1 MSGVGQRLG
10 QYSWLGARMRFSVRT
25 DVMLVLAIILAGSV
39 LGTAPARADGP
50 SFDCA
55 KASLPAEK
63 AICADPQLSAIDL
76 LVAKAYKGFES
87 AFGGDKRKIARGL
100 IADRNACKSDTACI
114 VSALNNALQTYGNA
128 PPWVQDYN
136 IALIGKKA
144 LDAAA
149 RNPGNDD
156 QPLPS
161 AVGQC
166 ASTHIKTLTT
176 RLGDD
181 PLETATPDAGSA
193 ATFTNGGGAVS
204 YYREPGLAASKVGE
218 PVEMCLIAIP
228 RDCPRD
234 DDRGRVYY
242 SIDLVAKG
250 SWTLPDSQHLCGG
263 A

>member
-1 MSGVGQRLG
+1 MGL
-10 QYSWLGARMRFSVRT
+10 SVRT
-25 DVMLVLAIILAGSV
+25 DVLLVLAIILTGGILA
-39 LGTAPARADGP
+39 APSAWADGP
-50 SFDCA
+50 SFDCG

-76 LVAKAYKGFES
+76 LVTKAYKGFEP

-128 PPWVQDYN
+128 PSWVQDYN

-149 RNPGNDD
+149 RNPGNKD

-166 ASTHIKTLTT
+166 ATTHIKTLTT

-181 PLETATPDAGSA
+181 PLETAPPEGGSA
-193 ATFTNGGGAVS
+193 ATFTNGGGSVS
-204 YYREPGLAASKVGE
+204 YDREPGLAASKVGV
-218 PVEMCLIAIP
+218 PVEMCLIVIP
-228 RDCPRD
+228 RDCPKD

-242 SIDLVAKG
+242 SLDLVAKG
-250 SWTLPDSQHLCGG
+250 SWTLPDSEHLCGG

>member
-1 MSGVGQRLG
+1 MRPASASRLG
-10 QYSWLGARMRFSVRT
+10 SFSGGMMRFSVRNHGLLG
-25 DVMLVLAIILAGSV
+25 LVLILAGGI
-39 LGTAPARADGP
+39 LAAAPAQADGP

-76 LVAKAYKGFES
+76 LVAKAYKGFEP
-87 AFGGDKRKIARGL
+87 AFGGDKHKIARGL
-100 IADRNACKSDTACI
+100 IADRDACKSDTACI
-114 VSALNNALQTYGNA
+114 VSALNNALQTYGDA
-128 PPWVQDYN
+128 PSWVQDYN

-149 RNPGNDD
+149 RNPGNKD

-161 AVGQC
+161 AIGQC
-166 ASTHIKTLTT
+166 ASTHIKTLTA

-181 PLETATPDAGSA
+181 PLETASPDAGSA

-204 YYREPGLAASKVGE
+204 YDREPGLAASKVGE
-218 PVEMCLIAIP
+218 PVVMCLISIP
-228 RDCPRD
+228 RDCPGD

-242 SIDLVAKG
+242 SLDLVAKG
-250 SWTLPDSQHLCGG
+250 SWALPDSEHLCGG

>member
-1 MSGVGQRLG
+1 M
-10 QYSWLGARMRFSVRT
+10 AA
-25 DVMLVLAIILAGSV
+25 AI
-39 LGTAPARADGP
+39 LGTVPARADGP
-50 SFDCA
+50 SFDCT
-55 KASLPAEK
+55 KAVLPAEK

-76 LVAKAYKGFES
+76 LVSKAYRGFEP

-128 PPWVQDYN
+128 PSWVQDYN
-136 IALIGKKA
+136 ISLIGKKA

-149 RNPGNDD
+149 RNPGNKD
-156 QPLPS
+156 QSLPS
-161 AVGQC
+161 AIGQC

-181 PLETATPDAGSA
+181 PLETATADAGSA

-204 YYREPGLAASKVGE
+204 YDREAGLAASKVGD
-218 PVEMCLIAIP
+218 PVMMCLISIP

-242 SIDLVAKG
+242 SVDLVAKG
-250 SWTLPDSQHLCGG
+250 SWALPDSQHMCGG

>member
-1 MSGVGQRLG
+1 
-10 QYSWLGARMRFSVRT
+10 MRFSVRT
-25 DVMLVLAIILAGSV
+25 GVLLVCAIILAGGI
-39 LGTAPARADGP
+39 LAAPPARAEGP

-76 LVAKAYKGFES
+76 LVSKAYKGFEP

-128 PPWVQDYN
+128 PSWVQDYN

-149 RNPGNDD
+149 HNPGNKD

-166 ASTHIKTLTT
+166 ATTHIKTLTA

-193 ATFTNGGGAVS
+193 ATFTNGGGSVS
-204 YYREPGLAASKVGE
+204 YDREPGLASSKVGE
-218 PVEMCLIAIP
+218 PVVMCLIAIP
-228 RDCPRD
+228 RDCPKD

-250 SWTLPDSQHLCGG
+250 SWALPDSEHLCGG

>member
-1 MSGVGQRLG
+1 
-10 QYSWLGARMRFSVRT
+10 MRFSVRT
-25 DVMLVLAIILAGSV
+25 NVLLALAV
-39 LGTAPARADGP
+39 LLTGGFLAVSPALANGP

-76 LVAKAYKGFES
+76 LVAKAYKGFEP
-87 AFGGDKRKIARGL
+87 AFGGDKHKIARGL
-100 IADRNACKSDTACI
+100 IADRNACNSDTACI
-114 VSALNNALQTYGNA
+114 VSALNNALQTYGTA
-128 PPWVQDYN
+128 PSWVEDYN

-149 RNPGNDD
+149 RNPGNRDD
-156 QPLPS
+156 PLPS
-161 AVGQC
+161 AIGQC
-166 ASTHIKTLTT
+166 ASTHIKTLTA

-204 YYREPGLAASKVGE
+204 YDREPGLVASKVGE
-218 PVEMCLIAIP
+218 PVVMCLISIP
-228 RDCPRD
+228 RDCPKD

-250 SWTLPDSQHLCGG
+250 SWTLPDSQHMCGG